1 MEKGNP
7 KNATVTDIDG
17 NFTITSEKPIV
28 ITYVGMKPKTVD
40 VKGKSTINI
49 QMEDDNTTLEDVVV
63 IGYGTMKRKSL
74 TGAVASVTG
83 EKSASWR
90 LTGKV
95 NTSSKDEITDQVTS
109 RGNSANVTYKLG
121 GTDFSGK
128 IDFLYKVDGFIF
140 GSGLGFKDGIYHHFT
155 LGTNLRNFEFGAF
168 FGFYHQYDKIEYEA
182 SRCEYEYHLF
192 SPTDETCSSSFYE
205 SVYRFNTAPFI
216 GAYAGLII
224 DKFFINYSV
233 SVYSPSVNIEENAP
247 TLAAIATQYL
257 TAGIRINKWI
267 ELSAGS
273 TMTYMD
279 TPHWHY
285 GFTGG
290 ISFYAM

>member
-1 MEKGNP
+1 MKYFMQIKQAILSLAFSSLFFMGCEGGYTKIH
-7 KNATVTDIDG
+7 TLDI
-17 NFTITSEKPIV
+17 NVSEAPEV
-28 ITYVGMKPKTVD
+28 HGA
-40 VKGKSTINI
+40 
-49 QMEDDNTTLEDVVV
+49 NTNQ
-63 IGYGTMKRKSL
+63 
-74 TGAVASVTG
+74 APH
-83 EKSASWR
+83 SASWR

-192 SPTDETCSSSFYE
+192 SSTDETCSSSFYE